1 MPELTQFLVGQLSVL
16 IMVYARLGMM
26 LMLIPGFG
34 DSTVPAQIRLIFSLA
49 LSLVFVPVVSP
60 MLAAHMPH
68 TPAAFMVMAAREMTV
83 GMFLGLIGQ
92 TIFAA
97 VGFAG
102 MLVAQHLSLANAMIF
117 SPQLA
122 SQSTVIASFLS
133 IVVVTAMF
141 ATNLHHDILVGYI
154 NSYQVFPFV
163 SANLPWGDM
172 SQSLAQLLGESFKI
186 GFQMSAP
193 FLVVGLALYLGMGL
207 VARLIPQIQVFVVT
221 VPIQVILG
229 LFLLMT
235 VLSTMVFYF
244 LDYFTGEW
252 TNLLAQAPIKKGG
265 A

>member
-34 DSTVPAQIRLIFSLA
+34 DSTVPTQIRLVMSMV
-49 LSLVFVPVVSP
+49 LSLVFVPVVGP
-60 MLAAHMPH
+60 LLAQHMPQTPVAFIMLAAHEM
-68 TPAAFMVMAAREMTV
+68 MVGT
-83 GMFLGLIGQ
+83 FLGLIGQ
-92 TIFAA
+92 TIFSA

-117 SPQLA
+117 SPQLTA
-122 SQSTVIASFLS
+122 QSTVIASFLS

-141 ATNLHHDILVGYI
+141 AANLHHDILVGYI
-154 NSYQVFPFV
+154 NSYQVLPFV

-172 SQSLAQLLGESFKI
+172 SQSLAQLLGESFRV

-207 VARLIPQIQVFVVT
+207 VARLIPQIQVFIVT
-221 VPIQVILG
+221 VPVQVILG

-235 VLSTMVFYF
+235 VLSTMVVYF
-244 LDYFTGEW
+244 LDYFVAEW
-252 TNLLAQAPIKKGG
+252 TRLLAVTNMGG